1 MKQLISTITDDK
13 IIIDQNSCNKH
24 VDSYEDINS
33 NFKLITSLVDQLEL
47 NLTVSSHLGQDINEL
62 RQRLNNLEDLIRYH
76 KANPDLK
83 LAEYLVLKRL
93 NSFNDLF
100 SLNKTLIF
108 SNDITT
114 NLSPL
119 LYLSNYE
126 DFGAYENDFLKNVH
140 LTRFKLIIENEFS
153 HCTHDEYASMIR
165 VFQFEKKLQTNKPK
179 SSNAQQITAMN
190 KITKKSRKQSLF

>member
-1 MKQLISTITDDK
+1 MKQLINTITDDK
-13 IIIDQNSCNKH
+13 IIVDQNSCNKH
-24 VDSYEDINS
+24 VDSYEEINS

-126 DFGAYENDFLKNVH
+126 DFCAYENDFLKNVH

-153 HCTHDEYASMIR
+153 HCTQGEYASMIR
-165 VFQFEKKLQTNKPK
+165 VFQFEKKLQTNKQK